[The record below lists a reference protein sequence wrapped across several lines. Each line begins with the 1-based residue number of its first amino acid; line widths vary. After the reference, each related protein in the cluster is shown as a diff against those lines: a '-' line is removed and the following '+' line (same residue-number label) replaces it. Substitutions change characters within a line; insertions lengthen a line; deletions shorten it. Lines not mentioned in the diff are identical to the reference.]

1 MHDGCYSLLIYKFVC
16 ILQEADLAVASLTIN
31 VDRIKV
37 VDFTKPYI
45 ELGTL
50 ILLYKEPEKGFSLTR
65 FAEPFSFDLLVVFVC
80 SWPIVGLVAWIAAR
94 YSPYDRSALKKEKK
108 VDALYGFSY
117 SMWAQYGSLTL
128 QGLID
133 YSILL

>member
-1 MHDGCYSLLIYKFVC
+1 MS
-16 ILQEADLAVASLTIN
+16 VAALTIN
-31 VDRIKV
+31 LERIKA
-37 VDFTKPYI
+37 VDFTKPFI

-50 ILLYKEPEKGFSLTR
+50 LLLYKEPEVGFSLTR
-65 FAEPFSFDLLVVFVC
+65 FARPFSGGLFFVFVI

-94 YSPYDRSALKKEKK
+94 SSPYDRWALKQEKK

-128 QGLID
+128 QGLIS
-133 YSILL
+133 YVCSV

>member
-1 MHDGCYSLLIYKFVC
+1 M
-16 ILQEADLAVASLTIN
+16 AVASLTIN
-31 VDRIKV
+31 VERIKR

-50 ILLYKEPEKGFSLTR
+50 ILLYKEPKEGFSLFR
-65 FAEPFSFDLLVVFVC
+65 FAEPFSPNLGIVFVC

-94 YSPYDRSALKKEKK
+94 SSPYDRTALKKEKK

-128 QGLID
+128 QGLG
-133 YSILL
+133 YYVVFCYNCCNSHNM

>member
-1 MHDGCYSLLIYKFVC
+1 
-16 ILQEADLAVASLTIN
+16 
-31 VDRIKV
+31 

-50 ILLYKEPEKGFSLTR
+50 ILLYKDPEMGFSLTR
-65 FAEPFSFDLLVVFVC
+65 FARPFSTSLFFVFVG

-94 YSPYDRSALKKEKK
+94 LSPYDRWALKKENK
-108 VDALYGFSY
+108 VDAPYGFSY

-128 QGLID
+128 QGLVFYCFI
-133 YSILL
+133 YVAVVLSLCTQALNIIHCHFLAVSLWLLGGL

>member
-1 MHDGCYSLLIYKFVC
+1 MKLCTSLQKANLSIAPLI
-16 ILQEADLAVASLTIN
+16 IN
-31 VDRIKV
+31 VDRIKA

-50 ILLYKEPEKGFSLTR
+50 ILLYKDPEVGFSMTR
-65 FAEPFSFDLLVVFVC
+65 SLEPFSMPLLFVFIL

-94 YSPYDRSALKKEKK
+94 WSPYDWWALKKEKK

-117 SMWAQYGSLTL
+117 SMWAQFGSINTTRYHFTSC
-128 QGLID
+128 I
-133 YSILL
+133 

>member
-1 MHDGCYSLLIYKFVC
+1 MKFCTSLQKANLSI
-16 ILQEADLAVASLTIN
+16 APLTIN
-31 VDRIKV
+31 VDRIKA

-50 ILLYKEPEKGFSLTR
+50 ILLYKDPEVGFSMTR
-65 FAEPFSFDLLVVFVC
+65 SLEPFSTPLLFVFIL

-94 YSPYDRSALKKEKK
+94 WSPYDRWALKKEKK

-117 SMWAQYGSLTL
+117 SMWAQFGSMTL
-128 QGLID
+128 QGMISLHAFAVNKIFNCC
-133 YSILL
+133 

>member
-1 MHDGCYSLLIYKFVC
+1 MNLLYVSLQKANFS
-16 ILQEADLAVASLTIN
+16 VAPLTIN
-31 VDRIKV
+31 ADRIKV

-50 ILLYKEPEKGFSLTR
+50 ILLYKDPEVGFSLTR
-65 FAEPFSFDLLVVFVC
+65 SFEPFSPGLLIVFVV

-94 YSPYDRSALKKEKK
+94 SSPYDRWALKKEKK

-117 SMWAQYGSLTL
+117 SMWAQFGSMTL
-128 QGLID
+128 QG
-133 YSILL
+133 

>member
-1 MHDGCYSLLIYKFVC
+1 MS
-16 ILQEADLAVASLTIN
+16 VASLSIN
-31 VDRIKV
+31 VDRIRA

-50 ILLYKEPEKGFSLTR
+50 ILLYKEPEVGFSLIR
-65 FAEPFSFDLLVVFVC
+65 FTDPFSPGLLFVFVM

-94 YSPYDRSALKKEKK
+94 SSPYDRWALKKEKK

-117 SMWAQYGSLTL
+117 SMWAQFGSMTL
-128 QGLID
+128 QGLIL
-133 YSILL
+133 YRSVYTCS